1 MIEFTIL
8 DNQNPG
14 VVTPLPVNV
23 PVSTPQPD
31 KLAHAFDATL
41 LMRQLSIDDDH
52 ERLGML

>member
-52 ERLGML
+52 ERFGML